1 MMKDVIQYAN
11 NKQYTA
17 FADDVKQ
24 ELMNKLNAHPEVA
37 SYNAE
42 VDNIRN
48 LKSAFSEIN
57 NPSEE

>member
-1 MMKDVIQYAN
+1 MEEIIKNAN

-17 FADDVKQ
+17 FADAVKT
-24 ELMNKLNAHPEVA
+24 ELKDKLTAHPEVT
-37 SYNAE
+37 SYTAE
-42 VDNIRN
+42 LDYIND

>member
-1 MMKDVIQYAN
+1 MENVIKYAN

-24 ELMNKLNAHPEVA
+24 ELMNKLNAHPDVA
-37 SYNAE
+37 SYSAE
-42 VDNIRN
+42 VDRIRD